1 MKWSVLF
8 VKSNTS
14 PCFSLPI
21 PTLRRGIKSSSPCN
35 MDKKLVFFL
44 QEPHFFVICAVH
56 KVDFSLYN
64 WHRDIQ
70 DHYCLKYYNFCELEF
85 KVNT

>member
-1 MKWSVLF
+1 MKWSVLI

-35 MDKKLVFFL
+35 MDKKLVFFAGTTL
-44 QEPHFFVICAVH
+44 SSLLFVH

-70 DHYCLKYYNFCELEF
+70 DHYCLKYYNVCELEF